1 MNQIKLILKKE
12 AMMSGQNAPWQIL
25 DQLPRHPLVDL
36 EEPNLMRDM
45 FPYTEIP
52 KTVFDGITVDA
63 RPAPDIWITDTT
75 FRDGQQARTPFTV
88 EQASKLFDLLHR
100 LSGPNG
106 VIRQSEFFIYSAQD
120 REILEEVRNKGYRFP
135 EVTAWIRANASD
147 FELVKKVG
155 IKETGMLTSI
165 SDYHIFLKFKKTR
178 RQVLDS
184 FMEVVRAAAEA
195 GLEAIRCH
203 YEDVTRADFWGCVV
217 PFTEELMNFSA
228 KSGLRIKIRL
238 CDTMGYGLPYATA
251 TLPRSIPKMIYYLQ
265 KEFGIPSADLEWH
278 GHNDFHKVH
287 INSITAWLSGVSAA
301 NGAILG
307 FGERTGN
314 SPVEA
319 LAVEYASLTGDTNG
333 MDLTAITD
341 IADYI
346 REIGVVLPHNYPFVG
361 ERFNV
366 TMAGIHADG
375 MIKNEEI
382 YNIFDTAKI
391 LKRPL
396 DVNITD
402 RSGIA
407 GVGFWVNREL
417 QKQGMSTLDKRDPR
431 IAGIYEWVE
440 EQYVGGRITAI
451 SQEEMMAQFKNSFP
465 EHYLRPVQ
473 SGQ

>member
-1 MNQIKLILKKE
+1 
-12 AMMSGQNAPWQIL
+12 MSSLTNPWQ
-25 DQLPRHPLVDL
+25 LVDRSPHYQL
-36 EEPNLMRDM
+36 ENPEEPNLMRDM
-45 FPYTEIP
+45 FPYSEIP
-52 KTVFDGITVDA
+52 KIMFDGVTVDA
-63 RPAPDIWITDTT
+63 RPASEIWITDTT

-88 EQASKLFDLLHR
+88 EQVSKLFDLLHR

-106 VIRQSEFFIYSAQD
+106 IIRQSEFFIYSAQD
-120 REILEEVRNKGYRFP
+120 REILEEVRHKGYRFP
-135 EVTAWIRANASD
+135 EVTAWIRANPSD

-165 SDYHIFLKFKKTR
+165 SDYHIFLKFKKSR
-178 RQVLDS
+178 REVLDS
-184 FMEVVRAAAEA
+184 FMQVVQAAAEA

-203 YEDVTRADFWGCVV
+203 YEDVTRADFWGCVM

-238 CDTMGYGLPYATA
+238 CDTMGYGVPFANA
-251 TLPRSIPKMIYYLQ
+251 VLPRSIPKMVYYLQ
-265 KEFGIPSADLEWH
+265 KELGIPSHNLEWH

-287 INSITAWLSGVSAA
+287 INSVTAWMSGVSAA

-319 LAVEYASLTGDTNG
+319 LAVEYASLTGSTNG

-341 IADYI
+341 IAEYA
-346 REIGVVLPHNYPFVG
+346 REIGVVLPFNFPFVG

-375 MIKNEEI
+375 LIKNEEI
-382 YNIFDTAKI
+382 YNIFDTGKI

-417 QKQGMSTLDKRDPR
+417 VKRGLPTLDKRDPR
-431 IAGIYEWVE
+431 IAKIFEWVE
-440 EQYVGGRITAI
+440 EQYTKGRITAI
-451 SQEEMMAQFKNSFP
+451 SQEEMMAQFTGSFP
-465 EHYLRPVQ
+465 NIK
-473 SGQ
+473 

>member
-1 MNQIKLILKKE
+1 MNT
-12 AMMSGQNAPWQIL
+12 PWQIY
-25 DQLPRHPLVDL
+25 DRSPRHPLVDV
-36 EEPNLMRDM
+36 EEPNLMREM
-45 FPYTEIP
+45 FPYSEIP
-52 KTVFDGITVDA
+52 KTVFDGIAVDA
-63 RPAPDIWITDTT
+63 RPASDIWITDTT
-75 FRDGQQARTPFTV
+75 FRDGQQARAPFTV
-88 EQASKLFDLLHR
+88 EQISKLFDLLHR

-120 REILEEVRNKGYRFP
+120 REALEEVRHKGYRFP
-135 EVTAWIRANASD
+135 EVTAWIRANAND

-165 SDYHIFLKFKKTR
+165 SDYHIFLKFRKTR
-178 RQVLDS
+178 REVLDS
-184 FMEVVRAAAEA
+184 FMQVVTAAAEA

-203 YEDVTRADFWGCVV
+203 YEDVTRADFWGCVM
-217 PFTEELMNFSA
+217 PFTEELMNFSS

-238 CDTMGYGLPYATA
+238 CDTMGYGLPYANVA
-251 TLPRSIPKMIYYLQ
+251 LPRSIPKMVYYLQ
-265 KEFGIPSADLEWH
+265 RELGIPSHNLEWH

-287 INSITAWLSGVSAA
+287 ANSVMAWLSGVSAA

-319 LAVEYASLTGDTNG
+319 LAIEYASLTGTANG

-341 IADYI
+341 IADYV
-346 REIGVVLPHNYPFVG
+346 REIGVTLPANYPFVG

-375 MIKNEEI
+375 VIKNEEI
-382 YNIFDTAKI
+382 YNIFDTGKI

-417 QKQGMSTLDKRDPR
+417 QKRKLPALDKRDPR
-431 IAGIYEWVE
+431 IAKIFEWVE
-440 EQYVGGRITAI
+440 AQYAKGRVTAI
-451 SQEEMMAQFKNSFP
+451 SQEEMMGQFKSVFP
-465 EHYLRPVQ
+465 DPQLSRAG
-473 SGQ
+473 SGQS

>member
-1 MNQIKLILKKE
+1 MSSGATPWLLK
-12 AMMSGQNAPWQIL
+12 NVP
-25 DQLPRHPLVDL
+25 PRYPLVDV
-36 EEPNLMRDM
+36 EEPNLMRDQ
-45 FPYTEIP
+45 FPYIEIP
-52 KTVFDGITVDA
+52 KTTFDGITVNAVPA
-63 RPAPDIWITDTT
+63 REIWITDTT
-75 FRDGQQARTPFTV
+75 FRDGQQSRTPFTV
-88 EQASKLFDLLHR
+88 EQVSKLFDLLHR

-106 VIRQSEFFIYSAQD
+106 IIRQSEFFIYSSRD

-135 EVTAWIRANASD
+135 EITAWIRANPGD
-147 FELVKKVG
+147 FELVKQVG
-155 IKETGMLTSI
+155 LKETGMLTSI
-165 SDYHIFLKFKKTR
+165 SDYHIFMKFRKTR

-184 FMEVVRAAAEA
+184 FMQVVRAAAEA
-195 GLEAIRCH
+195 GMEAIRCH
-203 YEDVTRADFWGCVV
+203 YEDVTRSDFWGCVM
-217 PFTEELMNFSA
+217 PFTEELMNFSV

-238 CDTMGYGLPYATA
+238 CDTMGYGLPYPHA

-265 KEFGIPSADLEWH
+265 QEFGIPSHDLEWH

-287 INSITAWLSGVSAA
+287 INSVTAWLSGVSAA

-314 SPVEA
+314 SPLEA
-319 LAVEYASLTGDTNG
+319 LAIEYASLTGTTNG

-341 IADYI
+341 IADYV
-346 REIGVVLPHNYPFVG
+346 REIGTILPTNFPFVG

-375 MIKNEEI
+375 VIKNEEI
-382 YNIFDTAKI
+382 YNIFDTGKI

-417 QKQGMSTLDKRDPR
+417 QKRGKPTLDKRDPR
-431 IAGIYEWVE
+431 IGKIFEWVE
-440 EQYVGGRITAI
+440 EQYNDGRITAI
-451 SQEEMMAQFKNSFP
+451 SPEEINGQFKKYFP
-465 EHYLRPVQ
+465 ELM
-473 SGQ
+473 